1 MINFTNV
8 NINEQIEEKKFDI
21 LISALGYESRSIYI
35 PNKLKNNYKNGLCI
49 QFENLQE
56 LSYHNN
62 LEVYQKLDFQFEQWT
77 DGIIRK
83 NLIEY
88 LVNKLDEPSNE
99 KLFNIAIDISSM
111 NRKMVAELLYIV
123 SNELPLKMRLEVSIL
138 YVSAIYTEPLKEMPA
153 IKTAGPVIPEYAGWF
168 INPNDPL
175 YAVVGLGY
183 ENGKA
188 IGALEYLDVAGA
200 WLLKPIG
207 KDSSFLKKVEKVNH
221 DLIAIVGKKR
231 VISYKLFDPYDTF
244 IKIRS
249 LIEGLKKNGR
259 VVLIPFGPKLFNA
272 LCIILAEIYK
282 GDLAVWRIS
291 AAEDEIP
298 VDHQAVGDIISFT
311 FQVDSVASDID

>member
-1 MINFTNV
+1 MISFA
-8 NINEQIEEKKFDI
+8 NISRDEKIEDKKFDV
-21 LISALGYESRSIYI
+21 LISTLGYENRSIYI
-35 PNKLKNNYKNGLCI
+35 PKKLKDNYKDGLCI
-49 QFENLQE
+49 QFENRQE
-56 LSYHNN
+56 LSYQSN
-62 LEVYQKLDFQFEQWT
+62 LELYQELEFQFEKWS
-77 DGIIRK
+77 DGITRK

-88 LVNKLDEPSNE
+88 LVSRQDELENE
-99 KLFNIAIDISSM
+99 KTFNIAIDISSM
-111 NRKMVAELLYIV
+111 NRKMVAEVLFVI
-123 SNELPLKMRLEVSIL
+123 SNELPLKTLLEVSIL
-138 YVSAIYTEPLKEMPA
+138 YVSATYTEPLEKMSA

-207 KDSSFLKKVEKVNH
+207 EDNSFLTKVEKVNH
-221 DLIAIVGKKR
+221 DLISIVGKKR
-231 VISYKLFDPYDTF
+231 IISYKLLDPYDTF

-272 LCIILAEIYK
+272 LCIVLAEIYK

-291 AAEDEIP
+291 AAEEEIA
-298 VDHQAVGDIISFT
+298 VDHQATGEIISFS
-311 FQVDSVASDID
+311 FKLELN